1 MRFATEFRKICRRLV
16 QETTGS
22 NLLEFA
28 VALPLLVVFVIGMFD
43 FGTAFNLK
51 QKLNNSVRGAARFGS
66 SLPTDDLTQNP
77 PPSVIAMRDDVDRYL
92 LSAQINDCA
101 LGSAVATPS
110 GTLAWTF
117 TANSGCPGTLTLT
130 VERGYSFPVTLANV
144 TNPVNVISTHVSIS
158 YPFAWH
164 FNRVIQLLVK
174 GANYAGVTQISTDAT
189 VPNPN

>member
-1 MRFATEFRKICRRLV
+1 VQLARELRRTIRRLV
-16 QETTGS
+16 RDTMGS

-51 QKLNNSVRGAARFGS
+51 QKLNNAVRGAARFGS
-66 SLPTDDLTQNP
+66 SLPTDDLTQP
-77 PPSVIAMRDDVDRYL
+77 TPTSVLAMRDDVSRYL
-92 LSAQINDCA
+92 VSAQINDCA
-101 LGSAVATPS
+101 LGSAAATPS

-130 VERGYSFPVTLANV
+130 IERGYSFPVTLANIN
-144 TNPVNVISTHVSIS
+144 NPVNVIATHVTIS

-174 GANYAGVTQISTDAT
+174 GATYAGVTQISTDAV